1 MNAQVTIGIKV
12 KDKTEQHQVKKAF
25 ETMNKHFGAKGI
37 IRMEHLFLKDAFIR
51 NLVKMKLA
59 EPEIK

>member
-1 MNAQVTIGIKV
+1 MNTQITIGLEV
-12 KDKTEQHQVKKAF
+12 QDKTEAHQVKKAF

-37 IRMEHLFLKDAFIR
+37 IRMEQLFLKDAFIR

-59 EPEIK
+59 

>member
-1 MNAQVTIGIKV
+1 MNTQITIGLKV
-12 KDKTEQHQVKKAF
+12 QDKTEAHQVKKAF

-37 IRMEHLFLKDAFIR
+37 IRMEQLFLKDAFIR

-59 EPEIK
+59 